1 MKFTAPKDPAPSG
14 LEALIREGTLAS
26 LLWLVLIGVAMWKL
40 RQHIFAPEKPVQK
53 WVRETLHIPSPG
65 YLSKRN
71 AQAYRDIAP
80 APNAG
85 VSRRPSDQGVTVTCQ
100 WTRRPGIRENVIAHW
115 RCASCGA
122 DGFSSDGEEPKEC
135 KQGRRD
141 EVL

>member
-1 MKFTAPKDPAPSG
+1 MKFTAPKDPAPFG
-14 LEALIREGTLAS
+14 LESFPSESALAS
-26 LLWLVLIGVAMWKL
+26 LLWLGLIGVVLWKI
-40 RQHIFAPEKPVQK
+40 RRHIFAPTRPMRK
-53 WVRETLHIPSPG
+53 WVRETVHIPVPG

-85 VSRRPSDQGVTVTCQ
+85 VSRRPSDQGVTVACK

-122 DGFSSDGEEPKEC
+122 DGYSSDGEAPKEC
-135 KQGRRD
+135 KQGMRSG
-141 EVL
+141 VF